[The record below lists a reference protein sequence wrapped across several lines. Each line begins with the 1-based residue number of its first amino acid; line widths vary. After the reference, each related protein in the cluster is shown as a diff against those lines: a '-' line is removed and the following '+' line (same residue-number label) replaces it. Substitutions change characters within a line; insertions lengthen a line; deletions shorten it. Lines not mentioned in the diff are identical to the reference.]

1 MPNVKRTPARE
12 KILAAATE
20 LFFEQGY
27 QGTTIDNVIER
38 SGVSRPTL
46 YTHFSTKEELGI
58 AYIRGQRQDDLVS
71 IKDAIRKEKTP
82 EDRYNSIIEHIG
94 QNLTEN
100 GFKGCRYFNVIAE
113 IREENNPLVREA
125 RHYVENLREII
136 RDVVVDLK
144 ESNKKKYQ
152 NMDADR
158 VTDLYYLLAAGAIM
172 GSQEYQEQ
180 WPIDR
185 AIEEI
190 KRLVEE

>member
-1 MPNVKRTPARE
+1 MPNVKRIPARG

-27 QGTTIDNVIER
+27 QGTTIDDVIER

-58 AYIRGQRQDDLVS
+58 AYIRSQRHDDLIS

-82 EDRYNSIIEHIG
+82 QDRYNSIIEHIG

-113 IREENNPLVREA
+113 LREGKNPLVKEA

-144 ESNKKKYQ
+144 ESNKKYK
-152 NMDADR
+152 NMDTHR

-190 KRLVEE
+190 KRLIEK